1 MEQRLLE
8 NMAEI
13 LEVEAE
19 ELTLDTEFRDDR
31 FCWDS
36 LKGYAVLV
44 MLEEEFD
51 AQVTVNDFLKASRI
65 QDLLDFCEQ

>member
-13 LEVEAE
+13 LEVEPE
-19 ELTLDTEFRDDR
+19 ELTLQTVFRDDR
-31 FCWDS
+31 FAWDS

-44 MLEEEFD
+44 MLEEEFN
-51 AQVTVNDFLKASRI
+51 AHVSVEDFLAAKTI
-65 QDLLDFCEQ
+65 QDLLDFCK

>member
-13 LEVEAE
+13 LEIESE
-19 ELTLDTEFRDDR
+19 ELTLQTEFRDDR
-31 FCWDS
+31 FSWDS

-44 MLEEEFD
+44 MLEEEFNTK
-51 AQVTVNDFLKASRI
+51 VTVDEFLGAATI
-65 QDLLDFCEQ
+65 QDLLNFCQ